1 MPLLG
6 LLSTEDFASER
17 FTSIRRSVFYQY
29 PNGAAPL
36 LGLLSMLDG
45 EVLND
50 PEFSWYEDRLKELVT
65 TTVVNGT
72 TSGAWYADSTGSLGS
87 AMATTAADRTA
98 GTAYWLRVASLTP
111 FRNNDIVKLR
121 NMNVTGATVDAQFK
135 ILANSSGVWSNTNST
150 VYHIRVTPINTIAN
164 VLNVYNQSDA
174 GTEVQ
179 VLGNANMQGQ
189 TGSAEGAYSMPTR
202 TGNNAQIFRTP
213 FSFTGTALRT
223 SAKFDE
229 SGPYKDKAKKASMSH
244 MIQMELQ
251 FLFGEPS
258 KSVDSATGLP
268 TYTTGGIIFFL
279 RLWEAGTG
287 NAVAGVTS
295 TYPVAASTQNT
306 DDNKRI
312 IEINGNITDS
322 ALDDYYERLFRH
334 TNNISNEKLAFCG
347 SGFLNILNKLFKN
360 EVTLNSD
367 LPLADTYGMNVV
379 KHVCPF
385 GTVYYKT
392 HPLFNRNAFMRYNAL
407 FLDVQNFKYRY
418 VQDRDTD
425 IKKNCQPNNADYRL
439 DEFLTEAGLEL
450 QFPEANMYMKGVTG
464 IA

>member
-1 MPLLG
+1 MALFG
-6 LLSTEDFASER
+6 LLSTESFASER

-50 PEFSWYEDRLKELVT
+50 PEFSWYEDRLAEQVT

-72 TSGAWYADSTGSLGS
+72 TSGAWYADSAGALGA

-98 GTAYWLRVASLTP
+98 GTAYWLRVASVVP
-111 FRNNDIVKLR
+111 FRGGDVLKVR
-121 NMNVTGATVDAQFK
+121 NLNVTGTTADAQF
-135 ILANSSGVWSNTNST
+135 IVLPTAAGVFSSGTT
-150 VYHIRVTPINTIAN
+150 TGYIRVTAVNTVAN

-174 GTEVQ
+174 ATEVQ

-189 TGSAEGAYSMPTR
+189 TGSSEGSYTLATR

-213 FSFTGTALRT
+213 YSFTGTAIAT

-229 SGPYKDKAKKASMSH
+229 EGPYKDKAKKAGMKH

-251 FLFGEPS
+251 FLFGDPS
-258 KSVDSATGLP
+258 KGIDATSGLP
-268 TYTTGGIIFFL
+268 TYTTGGIMFFL
-279 RLWEAGTG
+279 RLWEVGVG
-287 NAVAGVTS
+287 NAYAGVTS
-295 TYPVAASTQNT
+295 TYPNTASTANS

-312 IEINGNITDS
+312 IDINGSITES

-334 TNNISNEKLAFCG
+334 TNNVSNEKLAFVG
-347 SGFLNILNKLFKN
+347 SGFLNVINKLYKSKVVFQ
-360 EVTLNSD
+360 
-367 LPLADTYGMNVV
+367 ADIPQADSYGMSVV
-379 KHVCPF
+379 KHMCPF

-392 HPLFNRNAFMRYNAL
+392 HPLFSRNGFMRYNAL

-418 VQDRDTD
+418 VQNRDTD
-425 IKKNCQPNNADYRL
+425 VKKNCQPNNADYRL
-439 DEFLTEAGLEL
+439 DEYLTEAGLEL
-450 QFPEANMYMKGVTG
+450 QFPEANMYMKGVNS
-464 IA
+464 AA